1 METNK
6 TMVELT
12 ADERA
17 ELEALRAKKAAEA
30 EKEKRKIDRKTFKEL
45 TADFVKQNIHLLISH
60 HEATEV
66 IIEQIFKEYQTILK
80 LKSDVYGNRIEE
92 QDSHTSTLDDGS
104 ASITIGWNVSI
115 GFDGTEAE
123 GVKKIKEFINSL
135 SDDSE
140 KVKKLS
146 KMVNTFLKPNAK
158 TGMLNPSKII
168 ELSKLR
174 DEFNNVGFDEG
185 LDIIFNAQIRRRN
198 SMFISGWKYIQRE
211 NLPPVKVEFRFT
223 I

>member
-1 METNK
+1 MTTETVQ
-6 TMVELT
+6 MT
-12 ADERA
+12 AEERA
-17 ELEALRAKKAAEA
+17 EFDAFMAQKNAKA
-30 EKEKRKIDRKTFKEL
+30 EKEQRKQDRATYKEL
-45 TADFVKQNIHLLISH
+45 SADFVNQNINFLTMH

-66 IIEQIFKEYQTILK
+66 VIDNLFKEYESILG
-80 LKSDVYGNRIEE
+80 LKAQIYGTRIEE
-92 QDSHTSTLDDGS
+92 QDSHTSTLEDGS

-115 GFDGTEAE
+115 GFDGTESE
-123 GVKKIKEFINSL
+123 GVKKIKDFITSL

-174 DEFNNVGFDEG
+174 DEFNNADFDEG

-198 SMFISGWKYIQRE
+198 SMYVSGWKYVKE
-211 NLPPVKVEFRFT
+211 EGKPPRKIEFRFAV
-223 I
+223 